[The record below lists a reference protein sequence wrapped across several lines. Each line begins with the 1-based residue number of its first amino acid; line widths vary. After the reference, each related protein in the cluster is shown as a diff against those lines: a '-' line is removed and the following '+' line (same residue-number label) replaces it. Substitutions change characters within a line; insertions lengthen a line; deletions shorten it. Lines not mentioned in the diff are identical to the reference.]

1 MHGILRDF
9 FAVPSWRRGW
19 VLATLPSM
27 SRLRTITTVITVWA
41 LAVLFCVS
49 AAAQNPKPIAS
60 FGSWQALTFTEDG
73 KSGCYVISEPDRK
86 EGAYSSRGKVY
97 ALVTHRPAD
106 QKMGV
111 FTIIAGYS
119 YQPDSEVTLEIGE
132 TKFTLFTQE
141 SMAWA
146 ADEDDPKIV
155 DALKQGSGMVVRGIS
170 SRGTETVDSYS
181 LIGFSKAYAAIDK
194 ACGPPQ

>member
-1 MHGILRDF
+1 ML
-9 FAVPSWRRGW
+9 VS
-19 VLATLPSM
+19 LS
-27 SRLRTITTVITVWA
+27 
-41 LAVLFCVS
+41 S

-73 KSGCYVISEPDRK
+73 KSGCYVISEPARK

-106 QKMGV
+106 QKLGV
-111 FTIIAGYS
+111 FTVIAGYS

-132 TKFTLFTQE
+132 SKFKLFTQE

-146 ADEDDPKIV
+146 ADEDDSRIV
-155 DALKQGSGMVVRGIS
+155 EALKKGTAMVVRGTS
-170 SRGTETVDSYS
+170 SRGTETIDSYS
-181 LIGFSKAYAAIDK
+181 LKGFSKAYAAIDK
-194 ACGPPQ
+194 ACEVPQ